1 MARIVIEKSPIADFL
16 DELPGLL
23 LQYKQLQYAQEERD
37 LDREARKVER
47 AQSFVLKEYYDKKAE
62 VQKTEAMYD
71 KYQGISPKEM
81 TDGGM
86 DLVNIID

>member
-47 AQSFVLKEYYDKKAE
+47 AQSFVLKEYYDGSSMFNK
-62 VQKTEAMYD
+62 QQQLND
-71 KYQGISPKEM
+71 
-81 TDGGM
+81 
-86 DLVNIID
+86 